1 MSSLPEKTRRL
12 PEAYNPRDVEQA
24 IRDIYTALNKGFS
37 YIVPQVRNVEPEKTV
52 AYMVVMADGTNWNP
66 GFGRGWYRRSG
77 SNSRWLRVLE
87 SELSDIGSGL
97 PIYNP
102 IVSGQLYEYASVVNY
117 SGATTLT
124 VADLKVK
131 VIRNTGAAANW
142 TTPTGTEMDTGYLAG
157 ALPVDYGTTFSIVNE
172 GSGTITVV
180 AGTDIT
186 LRGAATITAGA
197 SGLFRFRKTA
207 TNTFTITRI
216 A

>member
-1 MSSLPEKTRRL
+1 MSLPYKVPTL
-12 PEAYNPRDVEQA
+12 PSEYSARSVWEAIHDLVRA
-24 IRDIYTALNKGFS
+24 IIAGFQS
-37 YIVPQVRNVEPEKTV
+37 VNFQVRNVEPEKTM
-52 AYMVVMADGTNWNP
+52 AYMVVVADGTNWNP
-66 GFGRGWYRRSG
+66 GFGRGLYRRSG

-102 IVSGQLYEYASVVNY
+102 IVSGQLYEYASVVSY
-117 SGATTLT
+117 SGATTLA
-124 VADLKVK
+124 VSDLKVK

-142 TTPTGTEMDTGYLAG
+142 TTPTGTQMDAGFLAG
-157 ALPVDYGTTFSIVNE
+157 ALSVDYGSTFSIVNE

-186 LRGAATITAGA
+186 LRGATTVTAGA